1 MYSVP
6 ANTTIYNVDDIV
18 RSWNPVFNMP
28 IIGDIVTGTIV
39 FFNLFRSLIWGFPDM
54 LEQIGVDPNLTWG
67 LRVLLS
73 TVLAITFI
81 QLISG
86 RHVED

>member
-1 MYSVP
+1 M
-6 ANTTIYNVDDIV
+6 
-18 RSWNPVFNMP
+18 
-28 IIGDIVTGTIV
+28 